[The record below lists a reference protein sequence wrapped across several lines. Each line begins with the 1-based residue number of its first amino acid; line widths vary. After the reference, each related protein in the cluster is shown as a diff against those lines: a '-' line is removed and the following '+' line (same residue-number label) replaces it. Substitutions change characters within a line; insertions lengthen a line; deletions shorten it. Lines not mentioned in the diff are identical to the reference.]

1 MRTHD
6 RPPPSH
12 LVGRRTDD
20 RATSGARL
28 GTPLGT
34 SPDVSM
40 SLSFETCGMNT
51 SEPITPHPSSA
62 AEPLSDACRT
72 ARHRIVVV
80 GGGFG
85 GLHAAL
91 KLARQ
96 PVEVTLVDRRNFHLF
111 QPLAYQVA
119 TGALSPGEIC
129 FPLRAVFRK
138 CRNVR
143 VLLAEATGFDL
154 ASRRVELRAAA
165 HDMPV
170 PASLEYDSLI
180 VAGGAHYSYFGHDG
194 WREHAPELKSLEGA
208 LDIRSRIL
216 TALEAAEWEVDPE
229 LQRAWLTF
237 VVVGGGTTG
246 VEMAGQI
253 AEVARD
259 TCRDFDLADSAAAR
273 VLLVEAGE
281 RVLSG
286 FPRSLSAS
294 ATHAL
299 EGLGVTPLLEHT
311 VTDVEDGTVTI
322 TTSDGAVK
330 QHAARTVIW
339 AAGVTPS
346 SLAGALA
353 HAGGGELDH
362 TGRLVVEADLTL
374 AGHPEVL
381 ALGDMVAIRRANRVE
396 ALPGVAPVAM
406 QQGRHAARVVLANL
420 RGRQPSSFRYRNKGN
435 LATIGR
441 GLAVADLRV
450 VRLSGGL
457 AWIAWLAVHL
467 VYLIGVQNRL
477 LVLTRWAFSFLT
489 RGRGARLISG
499 PTATQTPV
507 S

>member
-1 MRTHD
+1 MT
-6 RPPPSH
+6 PPPQASS
-12 LVGRRTDD
+12 D
-20 RATSGARL
+20 R
-28 GTPLGT
+28 
-34 SPDVSM
+34 SP
-40 SLSFETCGMNT
+40 
-51 SEPITPHPSSA
+51 
-62 AEPLSDACRT
+62 
-72 ARHRIVVV
+72 HRVVVV

-91 KLARQ
+91 RLARQ

-129 FPLRAVFRK
+129 FPLRAVFRR

-154 ASRRVELRAAA
+154 ASRRVELRTTAR
-165 HDMPV
+165 DMPV
-170 PASLEYDSLI
+170 PSSLEYDSLI
-180 VAGGAHYSYFGHDG
+180 VAGGAHYSYFGHDD
-194 WREHAPELKSLEGA
+194 WQEHAPELKSLEGA
-208 LDIRSRIL
+208 LDIRTRIL
-216 TALEAAEWEVDPE
+216 TALEAAEWEADPQ
-229 LQRAWLTF
+229 LRRAWLTF

-253 AEVARD
+253 SEIVRD
-259 TCRDFDLADSAAAR
+259 TCRDFDAADRVAGR

-294 ATHAL
+294 AARAL

-311 VTDVEDGTVTI
+311 VTDVGDGAVTI
-322 TTSDGAVK
+322 TASDGSRE

-346 SLAGALA
+346 QLAAALA

-362 TGRLVVEADLTL
+362 AGRLVVEADLTV

-381 ALGDMVAIRRANRVE
+381 ALGDMVAIRRGDRVQS
-396 ALPGVAPVAM
+396 LPGVAPVAM
-406 QQGRHAARVVLANL
+406 QQGRHAARVVLAGL
-420 RGRQPSSFRYRNKGN
+420 RGRRPRAFRYRDKGN

-441 GLAVADLRV
+441 ARAVADLRV
-450 VRLSGGL
+450 IRLSGPA
-457 AWIAWLAVHL
+457 AWITWLAVHL
-467 VYLIGVQNRL
+467 FYLIGVQNRL

-489 RGRGARLISG
+489 GGRGARLISRPAISG
-499 PTATQTPV
+499 QD
-507 S
+507 

>member
-1 MRTHD
+1 MHTTELIAGSGTTRD
-6 RPPPSH
+6 S
-12 LVGRRTDD
+12 LGRHE
-20 RATSGARL
+20 RA
-28 GTPLGT
+28 
-34 SPDVSM
+34 
-40 SLSFETCGMNT
+40 
-51 SEPITPHPSSA
+51 PH
-62 AEPLSDACRT
+62 RV
-72 ARHRIVVV
+72 VVV

-129 FPLRAVFRK
+129 FPLRVVFRNH
-138 CRNVR
+138 RNVR
-143 VLLAEATGFDL
+143 VLLAEVTGFDL

-165 HDMPV
+165 RDMPA

-194 WREHAPELKSLEGA
+194 WRQHAPELKSLEGA

-216 TALEAAEWEVDPE
+216 TALEAAEWEPDRA

-237 VVVGGGTTG
+237 VVVGGGPTG

-253 AEVARD
+253 AEITRETRREFRSA
-259 TCRDFDLADSAAAR
+259 ASAAAR

-286 FPRSLSAS
+286 FPKSLSERAVR
-294 ATHAL
+294 AL
-299 EGLGVTPLLEHT
+299 ERLGVTPLLEHT
-311 VTDVEDGTVTI
+311 VTDIEDGAVTI
-322 TTSDGAVK
+322 TTPDGGVE

-346 SLAGALA
+346 SLVAALA
-353 HAGGGELDH
+353 RAGGGEIDRA
-362 TGRLVVEADLTL
+362 GRLVVEADLTV

-381 ALGDMVAIRRANRVE
+381 ALGDMVAIRRGDRVE
-396 ALPGVAPVAM
+396 ALPGIAPVAM
-406 QQGRHAARVVLANL
+406 QQGRHAARVVLGYL
-420 RGRQPSSFRYRNKGN
+420 QGRRPSSFRYHDKGN

-441 GLAVADLRV
+441 ARAVADLRV
-450 VRLSGGL
+450 VRLSGGP
-457 AWIAWLAVHL
+457 AWITWLGVHL
-467 VYLIGVQNRL
+467 YYLIGVQNRL
-477 LVLTRWAFSFLT
+477 LVMTRWAFTVLT

-499 PTATQTPV
+499 PAAEPVAVEAMRAAT
-507 S
+507 